1 MQADAAK
8 ADTTG
13 SGAAATGDDYEYCVP
28 SPDLDQFE
36 TLQQVPTAGI
46 QDVPSSSP
54 LINGTIANPVV
65 TK

>member
-54 LINGTIANPVV
+54 LINDTIATSMV